1 MTVIAQVMKVLG
13 KVGDVV
19 DKVGCLF
26 GPREIDDM
34 PTEFPGHGVH
44 NGLIPCVD
52 PVPVPLRAVL
62 DGTEEGLLE
71 LLGIQRQILVHLAIP
86 VLDDDVLSGTPL
98 LALLSDLLGGGT
110 RPTAD
115 ARVDEARMPVA
126 NEEEEGVGITRR
138 ETTCQLSEAGTF
150 LVVGSA
156 DVFQHNDVVD
166 GLVAVFVLVLVDLA
180 LVIRRDQ
187 TLQTHGGIA
196 RTSGP
201 HTEVLGIGR

>member
-1 MTVIAQVMKVLG
+1 
-13 KVGDVV
+13 
-19 DKVGCLF
+19 
-26 GPREIDDM
+26 
-34 PTEFPGHGVH
+34 
-44 NGLIPCVD
+44 
-52 PVPVPLRAVL
+52 
-62 DGTEEGLLE
+62 
-71 LLGIQRQILVHLAIP
+71 
-86 VLDDDVLSGTPL
+86 
-98 LALLSDLLGGGT
+98 
-110 RPTAD
+110 
-115 ARVDEARMPVA
+115 MPVA

-187 TLQTHGGIA
+187 TLQTPGGIA